1 MIRLSIA
8 GQAVELNERPL
19 LTLID
24 NIAASYP
31 TQGELYHRNHARGFA
46 DWHNVFPR
54 TLEMVGWDTPMETV
68 EARIDDDE
76 LRQAFHSFREHLK
89 RLVEIDEQIV
99 EWLAGFVGLSF
110 SEDERDRRRLG
121 RRLDKIL
128 EDQGAIW
135 AMQPEYRVFVGR
147 SQKHMLA
154 VTEAKQRMDR
164 RLKQLTGRCDED
176 GDALT
181 GGKSST

>member
-1 MIRLSIA
+1 MIQLSIA
-8 GQAVELNERPL
+8 GQAVELNERHF

-24 NIAASYP
+24 NIAGGYYP
-31 TQGELYHRNHARGFA
+31 VARAHHADHFNGLA
-46 DWHNVFPR
+46 DWHDVFPR
-54 TLEMVGWDTPMETV
+54 TLEMVGWDTPIATV

-76 LRQAFHSFREHLK
+76 LREAFHSLREHVKGLI
-89 RLVEIDEQIV
+89 ETDEQIV
-99 EWLAGFVGLSF
+99 EWLAGFLGLSF
-110 SEDERDRRRLG
+110 SQDERDRRRLA

-135 AMQPEYRVFVGR
+135 AMEPEYRVFVGR

-164 RLKQLTGRCDED
+164 RLDELLGRSGED
-176 GDALT
+176 GDPFPDSK
-181 GGKSST
+181 GST

>member
-1 MIRLSIA
+1 MIQLSIA
-8 GQAVELNERPL
+8 GQAVELNERHF

-24 NIAASYP
+24 NIAGGYYP
-31 TQGELYHRNHARGFA
+31 VARAHHADHFNGLA
-46 DWHNVFPR
+46 DWHDVFPR
-54 TLEMVGWDTPMETV
+54 TLEMVGWDTPMATV

-76 LRQAFHSFREHLK
+76 LREAFHSLREHLK
-89 RLVEIDEQIV
+89 GLIETDEQIV
-99 EWLAGFVGLSF
+99 EWLAGFVGVSF

-135 AMQPEYRVFVGR
+135 ATQPEYRVFVGR

-154 VTEAKQRMDR
+154 VTEAKQQMDR
-164 RLKQLTGRCDED
+164 RLEQLMGRCGED
-176 GDALT
+176 GDAFPRS
-181 GGKSST
+181 KPST